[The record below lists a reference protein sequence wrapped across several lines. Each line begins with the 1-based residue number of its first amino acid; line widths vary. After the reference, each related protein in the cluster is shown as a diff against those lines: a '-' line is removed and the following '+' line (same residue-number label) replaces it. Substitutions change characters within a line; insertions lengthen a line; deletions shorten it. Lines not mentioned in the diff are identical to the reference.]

1 MDSSFGKRMS
11 NSEPKGKT
19 WDETTNMEL
28 CQSFLEQLPEKQRD
42 LLLAPYLSKYPKLP
56 NNTVP
61 SSTSNATFASAPA
74 PAPADSA
81 NHAKTASQRSPRSR
95 AKGSP
100 NGRLKQRTTQSGSR
114 KRPQV
119 DHADQDG
126 EPMHTRPSKTTAS
139 EYETVPVFLQNSLP
153 DEIKNNPKKLQDVLK
168 LLKPEAVLK
177 SVSVCRSGDIKIVAS
192 TPHDE
197 NILRQT
203 WANHETHGQFKP
215 RLPKEKTANHET
227 TILNLPTCITNMEI
241 QDQLKESLLSP
252 KDIFRFNK
260 KGTQEPSRNV
270 KVTFGSKTEKD
281 NFIAAGFSIYSQHFK
296 VVENKPLPIVLQCY
310 KCQKFGHNFFECKEA
325 ASRCL
330 RCGGDHRLTSCTVQ
344 KEQAK
349 CANCLENHAANYR
362 GCQSYKEALKSA
374 KDSEVTQGKLSYA
387 SVTRNPVSPKPE
399 AILACLAE
407 CLSELVSLLKVSIS
421 KSIPLDDM
429 APFQIVSSA
438 AARHLNMN
446 FDAKEIFLK
455 AMSPTPSP
463 LPARPFNPTLT
474 SAPEQTLST

>member
-1 MDSSFGKRMS
+1 M
-11 NSEPKGKT
+11 
-19 WDETTNMEL
+19 
-28 CQSFLEQLPEKQRD
+28 
-42 LLLAPYLSKYPKLP
+42 
-56 NNTVP
+56 
-61 SSTSNATFASAPA
+61 
-74 PAPADSA
+74 
-81 NHAKTASQRSPRSR
+81 
-95 AKGSP
+95 
-100 NGRLKQRTTQSGSR
+100 
-114 KRPQV
+114 
-119 DHADQDG
+119 
-126 EPMHTRPSKTTAS
+126 
-139 EYETVPVFLQNSLP
+139 
-153 DEIKNNPKKLQDVLK
+153 
-168 LLKPEAVLK
+168 
-177 SVSVCRSGDIKIVAS
+177 
-192 TPHDE
+192 
-197 NILRQT
+197 
-203 WANHETHGQFKP
+203 
-215 RLPKEKTANHET
+215 
-227 TILNLPTCITNMEI
+227 
-241 QDQLKESLLSP
+241 
-252 KDIFRFNK
+252 
-260 KGTQEPSRNV
+260 

-296 VVENKPLPIVLQCY
+296 VVENKPLPTVLQCY

-463 LPARPFNPTLT
+463 SPARPFNPTLT